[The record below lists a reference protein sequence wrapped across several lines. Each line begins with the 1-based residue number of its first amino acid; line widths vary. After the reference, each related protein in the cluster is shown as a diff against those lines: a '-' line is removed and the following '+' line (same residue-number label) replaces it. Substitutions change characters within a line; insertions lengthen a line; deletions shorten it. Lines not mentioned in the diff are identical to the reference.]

1 MEKGLEVLI
10 RELEEYENK
19 YGRDYLEFF
28 KDREDKTLEFNIEGK
43 KKFLKVIQELKKI
56 KPIKEYENIKKIKY
70 EGELLDNLDI
80 GYIKLFIVIKKSI
93 VKGEW
98 FDVINNFLNLAKQY
112 NILQEKLYYS
122 IINII

>member
-1 MEKGLEVLI
+1 MGKELEVLI

-19 YGRDYLEFF
+19 YGKEYLEFF
-28 KDREDKTLEFNIEGK
+28 KDRGDKTLEFNIDGK

-56 KPIKEYENIKKIKY
+56 KPIEEYENIKKINY

>member
-1 MEKGLEVLI
+1 MGKELEVLI

-19 YGRDYLEFF
+19 YGKEYLEFF
-28 KDREDKTLEFNIEGK
+28 KDRGDKTLEFNIDGK
-43 KKFLKVIQELKKI
+43 KKFLKVFQELKKI
-56 KPIKEYENIKKIKY
+56 KPIEEYENIKKINY
-70 EGELLDNLDI
+70 EGELLDNLDL

>member
-1 MEKGLEVLI
+1 MGKELEVLI

-19 YGRDYLEFF
+19 YGEEYLEFF
-28 KDREDKTLEFNIEGK
+28 KDRGDKTLEFNIDGK

-56 KPIKEYENIKKIKY
+56 KPIEEYENIKKINY
-70 EGELLDNLDI
+70 EGELLDNLDL

>member
-1 MEKGLEVLI
+1 MGKELEVLI

-19 YGRDYLEFF
+19 YGKEYLEFF
-28 KDREDKTLEFNIEGK
+28 KDRGDKTLEFNIDGK

-56 KPIKEYENIKKIKY
+56 KPIEEYENIKKINY
-70 EGELLDNLDI
+70 EGELLDNLDL

-122 IINII
+122 IINIT

>member
-1 MEKGLEVLI
+1 MKA
-10 RELEEYENK
+10 
-19 YGRDYLEFF
+19 
-28 KDREDKTLEFNIEGK
+28 
-43 KKFLKVIQELKKI
+43 
-56 KPIKEYENIKKIKY
+56 
-70 EGELLDNLDI
+70 ELLDNLDL

>member
-1 MEKGLEVLI
+1 MGKELEVLI

-19 YGRDYLEFF
+19 YGKEYLEFF
-28 KDREDKTLEFNIEGK
+28 KDRGDKTLEFNIDGK

-56 KPIKEYENIKKIKY
+56 KPIEEYENIKKINY
-70 EGELLDNLDI
+70 EGELLDNLDL